1 MPEAESNLSRSREVS
16 PEIFDWLIRVDFLAH
31 SRYLSLFDSDTG
43 TPIPILILFPSYHP
57 DFPSYH
63 PEGDRSCAAVR
74 IVYLVI
80 GVRHVGCQVRK
91 PENSY
96 HYPRSRYFSM
106 TSGRTAAE

>member
-16 PEIFDWLIRVDFLAH
+16 PEIFDWLIRVDFSAH

-43 TPIPILILFPSYHP
+43 TPIPILIL
-57 DFPSYH
+57 FPSYH